1 MHDRFLSG
9 KPIAYMIYECFL
21 VTGAHEAVLDFTDLF
36 SIALH
41 SDDIQEIDTRW
52 DQVLMSTSEV
62 PNDRILESL
71 YKMRMRESNKL
82 QTVLAM
88 CEQEI
93 NSNRSRAELSKVE
106 DHGKWTYRS
115 KDQDTKISSQKR
127 KN

>member
-1 MHDRFLSG
+1 
-9 KPIAYMIYECFL
+9 MIYEYFR

-41 SDDIQEIDTRW
+41 GDDIQEIDTRW
-52 DQVLMSTSEV
+52 DHVLMSTSEV

-71 YKMRMRESNKL
+71 YKMRMRESAKL

-115 KDQDTKISSQKR
+115 KDQDTKVSSQKR